1 MRRPP
6 LTSRLVVFS
15 LLALLFP
22 CLGDV
27 PGFSLVTV
35 GHAGPEARSEA
46 AEETSACD
54 AIRAKIR
61 KVNRQLRRA
70 VASGK
75 PTLVRGLRRQLR
87 SLKRQLAICQAT
99 PPAPFIEMVTVGNP
113 GNAADSTTYG
123 AVAYEFKIGKFEV
136 TLAQYAAFLNAV
148 AATGDPF
155 GLYVMSMATD
165 PNIAGIARNGTSG
178 NFSYSVIGAGTR
190 PVTYVNW
197 FDAAR
202 FCNWLHNGRP
212 TGAQDATTTERGAY
226 NLDGATEGGLAITR
240 SPEARYWIPSED
252 EWYKAAYHDPE
263 NPDAGPEDYWLYPTR
278 SNSVPGNSIGPL
290 ANQANYFD
298 GAYSVTPESGA
309 LDLRNYLTEAG
320 SFSGS
325 ASFYGTLDQ
334 GGNAFEWND
343 TVIVGTKRGFRGGS
357 WYNEENYLRSSTRES
372 IDPVT
377 EWNLLGFRVAG
388 P

>member
-1 MRRPP
+1 MRKSS
-6 LTSRLVVFS
+6 LLSRLVGC
-15 LLALLFP
+15 LLFATLLP
-22 CLGDV
+22 CVGDV
-27 PGFSLVTV
+27 PLLPVAARAASQAAPK
-35 GHAGPEARSEA
+35 AGSD
-46 AEETSACD
+46 CD
-54 AIRAKIR
+54 AIRAKIKR
-61 KVNRQLRRA
+61 VTLQLRRA
-70 VASGK
+70 VASGRTAVAK
-75 PTLVRGLRRQLR
+75 RLRRQLR
-87 SLKRQLAICQAT
+87 TLRRQLAICQAT

-113 GNAADSTTYG
+113 GNVDDQNLGNGQIG
-123 AVAYEFKIGKFEV
+123 AVAYEFKIGKHEV
-136 TLAQYAAFLNAV
+136 TMAQYAAFLNAV

-178 NFSYSVIGAGTR
+178 NFSYSLLGAGTR

-212 TGAQDATTTERGAY
+212 TGVQDATTTERGAY
-226 NLDGATEGGLAITR
+226 TLDGATSGGLMITR
-240 SPEARYWIPSED
+240 NPEARYWIPSED
-252 EWYKAAYHDPE
+252 EWYKAAYHDPDD
-263 NPDAGPEDYWLYPTR
+263 PDVGIYDYWLYPTR
-278 SNSVPGNSIGPL
+278 SNTVPGNSIGPL

-298 GAYSVTPESGA
+298 GDYSVTPESGA

-343 TVIVGTKRGFRGGS
+343 TVIAGTKRGVRGGS

-372 IDPVT
+372 FDPVT
-377 EWNLLGFRVAG
+377 TWNLIGFRVAG